1 VIEFFSREIRKLEPE
16 LLDMFDS
23 IGSQI
28 GQFMQRRR
36 AEMEL
41 KLYADYLEAARRAQ
55 EEDARRLAQLVKEL
69 EIAKTRA
76 EEGTRAKSEFLAN
89 MSHEIRT
96 PMNAIVGM
104 TELALETKLT
114 PEQRDYLQTV
124 KSSAGSLLS
133 LINDILDFSKAE
145 ARKEELDRVE
155 FKLRETIEDA
165 VRSLAVRA
173 EQKRIE
179 LATHFATTVPDN
191 LIGDPERLRRIVV
204 NLVGNAI
211 KFTERGE
218 VVLHVDFESISNL
231 DVVVHFAVTDTGIG
245 IPAEKQHKVFEAFAQ
260 ADSSTTRKYGGTG
273 LGLAISKKLTELMG
287 GRIWVESVEGK
298 GSTFHFTARFGLAHP
313 VGELCAVTPASLRDL
328 PVLVADDN
336 ASSRAILEEMVEN
349 WRMKPFPVSDGH
361 AAIEALKKACREK
374 KPFGLVL
381 LDGHMPRP
389 SGFEVAEQI
398 KKDHSLKHTPVILL
412 TAAMHHES
420 ARRMRALGRTATVAK
435 PVKQSEL
442 WDAIATVLHTASPAA
457 KHDLVPAA
465 KKYKAAGHPLN
476 ILLAED
482 NAVNQQLA
490 VQLLEKHGHS
500 VTVAENG
507 QEALDALQ
515 NADFDLV
522 LMDVQMPV
530 MGGLEAATEIR
541 RRERATGEHI
551 PVVAMTAHAMDGDR
565 EKCLE
570 AGMDGYVSKPIDP
583 RTFLK
588 TVEDLGHA
596 PSLDGDAHLVGAF
609 DGRKPLDADALL
621 ERFAGNRKLLRAI
634 LKTFREDCP
643 TMMAKIRD
651 ALKKQDCAAV
661 ADAAHALKGSVGN
674 FGETAAFESA
684 REIEK
689 KGRQGK
695 LDGTWDTYAALED
708 DIALLLPALQ
718 SIGEPKK
725 PIKRRRPLHSSG
737 RKR

>member
-1 VIEFFSREIRKLEPE
+1 
-16 LLDMFDS
+16 
-23 IGSQI
+23 
-28 GQFMQRRR
+28 
-36 AEMEL
+36 
-41 KLYADYLEAARRAQ
+41 
-55 EEDARRLAQLVKEL
+55 
-69 EIAKTRA
+69 
-76 EEGTRAKSEFLAN
+76 
-89 MSHEIRT
+89 
-96 PMNAIVGM
+96 
-104 TELALETKLT
+104 
-114 PEQRDYLQTV
+114 
-124 KSSAGSLLS
+124 
-133 LINDILDFSKAE
+133 
-145 ARKEELDRVE
+145 
-155 FKLRETIEDA
+155 
-165 VRSLAVRA
+165 
-173 EQKRIE
+173 
-179 LATHFATTVPDN
+179 
-191 LIGDPERLRRIVV
+191 
-204 NLVGNAI
+204 
-211 KFTERGE
+211 
-218 VVLHVDFESISNL
+218 
-231 DVVVHFAVTDTGIG
+231 
-245 IPAEKQHKVFEAFAQ
+245 
-260 ADSSTTRKYGGTG
+260 
-273 LGLAISKKLTELMG
+273 
-287 GRIWVESVEGK
+287 
-298 GSTFHFTARFGLAHP
+298 
-313 VGELCAVTPASLRDL
+313 VTPASLRDL

-336 ASSRAILEEMVEN
+336 ASSRAILEEMIEN
-349 WRMKPFPVSDGH
+349 WRMKPFPVADGH
-361 AAIEALKKACREK
+361 AAIEALKKACHDK

-389 SGFEVAEQI
+389 SGFEVAEQL
-398 KKDHSLKHTPVILL
+398 KKDHALKHTPVILL
-412 TAAMHHES
+412 TAAMHHEN

-442 WDAIATVLHTASPAA
+442 WDAIATVLHTASPATKRDPLPTVK
-457 KHDLVPAA
+457 KH
-465 KKYKAAGHPLN
+465 KAAGHALN

-500 VTVAENG
+500 VTVTETG
-507 QEALDALQ
+507 QEALETLQ

-530 MGGLEAATEIR
+530 MGGLEAAAEIR

-551 PVVAMTAHAMDGDR
+551 PIVAMTAHAMDGDR

-588 TVEDLGHA
+588 TVEDLGRA
-596 PSLDGDAHLVGAF
+596 PSFDGDGHHVGAF
-609 DGRKPLDADALL
+609 DGRKPLNADALL

-643 TMMAKIRD
+643 MMMAKIRE
-651 ALKKQDCAAV
+651 ALKKEDPAAV

-674 FGETAAFESA
+674 FGETSAFESA

-695 LDGTWDTYAALED
+695 LDGTWETYAALED